1 MTTATTTSDLV
12 NLLTKLPAPSSTPP
26 QVASGTVAL
35 FRDNN
40 WCSQRLD
47 LATADYVPNKRQTL
61 QSVMF
66 HQVTFCA
73 FNLPVGTVMTMMENV
88 VPVTGDRKVADLSDC
103 GRTIDLVGT
112 GRTEAV
118 DILAMGMNDVLS
130 SFFWRTVD
138 LNMGAIELFEDA
150 NFSGIRA
157 TIFLSEWNASSLFA
171 IDKWYLQDKL
181 TAIRWKTL
189 QDRQLATLYE
199 NVDGSGNQ
207 FNNIKG
213 WGNTKDVSNLEDF
226 GFNDYVSAFR
236 WEGINPVKEIIAP
249 FFIVATSG
257 SGSSGLTSVVT
268 GTNDTSVEQ
277 PVTLTLTNT
286 DTQSMSVTTT
296 DSSVS
301 SVSETLTLA
310 ATVGDPELMSMSAT
324 WEVGLKYDYTHT
336 ESRNPTQ
343 TKTIELCISQTVN
356 APPKTSYE
364 ATLLVKI
371 GQIPPTVYETT
382 AQRWYNVP
390 VNGGVVDPSNRG
402 YYKRTESLNVTM
414 AEVWRAPP
422 P

>member
-1 MTTATTTSDLV
+1 
-12 NLLTKLPAPSSTPP
+12 
-26 QVASGTVAL
+26 
-35 FRDNN
+35 
-40 WCSQRLD
+40 
-47 LATADYVPNKRQTL
+47 
-61 QSVMF
+61 
-66 HQVTFCA
+66 
-73 FNLPVGTVMTMMENV
+73 MTMMENV

-414 AEVWRAPP
+414 AGSLACTTTVNIKATPLKS
-422 P
+422 